1 MNQRKPKRVKQL
13 RPMEPGEEL
22 NLASQL
28 ADLKLRFYQQS
39 VLLSALIDL
48 LIEKELID
56 HDEIARMAVK
66 IDKDLSKDL
75 QKGRKK
81 ESCRENE

>member
-1 MNQRKPKRVKQL
+1 MRSLN
-13 RPMEPGEEL
+13 PGEEL
-22 NLASQL
+22 DLAGQL

-48 LIEKELID
+48 LVEKELIEK
-56 HDEIARMAVK
+56 DEIARMAVK

-75 QKGRKK
+75 QEPSQKQFFKK
-81 ESCRENE
+81 TE